1 MVTYLLGLSLP
12 LCFAIPFFLCSA
24 APPACSSRSGVRRA
38 PLQPSFRSAAVRSPH
53 PTPSPG
59 VPFSVFS
66 SSLAALQVLTDHKSS
81 SPPFTPERDTQTPV
95 PPRGRRTVR
104 AQPLPTLARPTR
116 GRTTGRAPDAAHPA
130 LPRGPRGRGCKA
142 GRRPNLTYDREPGAG
157 AEELLIGA
165 QRPRPA
171 RKPAGA
177 AAAALVRCAPLRS
190 RAARRRGPDAGVR
203 RGPEPLPS
211 IPTRRRAPRPL
222 TQHGEPAAGAEG
234 QDRGGRA
241 QPRGSPQKP
250 GARRASRSP
259 STSSRVRLPKYCVS
273 PSRPP
278 GPAQTPA
285 RGVSP
290 LTQHRQPGARAEI
303 LLVCAHS
310 TEARDK
316 NSAAAPDS
324 ARPPAT
330 LDAPSLLP
338 RPEPGVPG
346 PGAAR
351 L

>member
-1 MVTYLLGLSLP
+1 M
-12 LCFAIPFFLCSA
+12 
-24 APPACSSRSGVRRA
+24 
-38 PLQPSFRSAAVRSPH
+38 
-53 PTPSPG
+53 
-59 VPFSVFS
+59 
-66 SSLAALQVLTDHKSS
+66 
-81 SPPFTPERDTQTPV
+81 

-177 AAAALVRCAPLRS
+177 AAAALVPCAPLRS

-203 RGPEPLPS
+203 RGPEPPPS

-259 STSSRVRLPKYCVS
+259 STSSRVPLPKYCVS

-278 GPAQTPA
+278 GPAQKPA

>member
-1 MVTYLLGLSLP
+1 M
-12 LCFAIPFFLCSA
+12 
-24 APPACSSRSGVRRA
+24 
-38 PLQPSFRSAAVRSPH
+38 
-53 PTPSPG
+53 
-59 VPFSVFS
+59 
-66 SSLAALQVLTDHKSS
+66 
-81 SPPFTPERDTQTPV
+81 
-95 PPRGRRTVR
+95 R
-104 AQPLPTLARPTR
+104 AQPLPTPARPTR

-177 AAAALVRCAPLRS
+177 AAAALVPRAPSARARRGAGDPMRACGGALSRRLPS
-190 RAARRRGPDAGVR
+190 RPVAEPRGHSPSTASRLPAPKVRTAEAEHSPGAPHRNPGRAARAAHPAPAAACRSRSTASPRHGP
-203 RGPEPLPS
+203 
-211 IPTRRRAPRPL
+211 RAPHKNP
-222 TQHGEPAAGAEG
+222 
-234 QDRGGRA
+234 
-241 QPRGSPQKP
+241 
-250 GARRASRSP
+250 
-259 STSSRVRLPKYCVS
+259 
-273 PSRPP
+273 
-278 GPAQTPA
+278 

>member
-1 MVTYLLGLSLP
+1 MP
-12 LCFAIPFFLCSA
+12 
-24 APPACSSRSGVRRA
+24 
-38 PLQPSFRSAAVRSPH
+38 
-53 PTPSPG
+53 
-59 VPFSVFS
+59 
-66 SSLAALQVLTDHKSS
+66 
-81 SPPFTPERDTQTPV
+81 
-95 PPRGRRTVR
+95 
-104 AQPLPTLARPTR
+104 QPLPTLARPTR

-203 RGPEPLPS
+203 RGPEPPPS

-259 STSSRVRLPKYCVS
+259 STSSRVPLPKYCVS

-278 GPAQTPA
+278 GPAQKPA
-285 RGVSP
+285 RGVSRLPSTVSRVPEPKYCLSVLTAPRPGTKTLP
-290 LTQHRQPGARAEI
+290 LPRTRPGPQPPWTPHRSSRARNPESRPR
-303 LLVCAHS
+303 C
-310 TEARDK
+310 
-316 NSAAAPDS
+316 
-324 ARPPAT
+324 RPPLSTAQNGAGP
-330 LDAPSLLP
+330 LPPFSIPPHDALP
-338 RPEPGVPG
+338 DP
-346 PGAAR
+346 
-351 L
+351 